1 MCSIASKRQLFSQ
14 RLPTLP
20 CFKLDPEPV
29 GYPHH
34 VVIKR
39 HYVDY
44 VDNVRVGPPDITKS
58 LYVFGFVAGRVHGK
72 EFREL
77 EHRYLFGR
85 QTRVTVIGAELI
97 S

>member
-44 VDNVRVGPPDITKS
+44 VDNVHVGPPDITKS
-58 LYVFGFVAGRVHGK
+58 LYVFGFVAGRP
-72 EFREL
+72 R
-77 EHRYLFGR
+77 
-85 QTRVTVIGAELI
+85 
-97 S
+97 